1 MSFATGFITGLAKSV
16 DENLK
21 KDMQRT
27 QDRIDGMAQYR
38 ITRRRAE
45 LERKDKE
52 KEELRDTLTN
62 LASLVG
68 GDVDKAAQ
76 IYKGVGGTISSANEF
91 FKVAQT
97 SQRTMGKDFDI
108 STAFDFATDN
118 APQGMTISQ
127 YLDNFT
133 TSVKK
138 LPVSD
143 EEVPTT
149 GLYGALFKPKAGEQ
163 IMKQVDATAP
173 LPTETEKFAVPTAKI
188 DYNKFLEA
196 KQYEKTNRFKSGSTN
211 EATLLKLEDELFYE
225 TDETKKKGLNK
236 RRLEIIARIKKE
248 HEKNL
253 AVKKAGSSTTSMF
266 SKTNRDKI
274 INNGIVRGVGDS
286 KIIKSIEGELET
298 NIKGNEH
305 KIFAGTLAGMKNL
318 KKEYGANDE
327 VLLSKIKSV
336 EDTTKTKIKEYKFD
350 FVNNVDRRGRTYHTL
365 KNKKELDEGIVATE
379 RGPNTFPPKIK
390 PGDVVTYGTGVINP
404 KTGQEETKTVI
415 WTGQATGFL

>member
-68 GDVDKAAQ
+68 GDIDKAAQ
-76 IYKGVGGTISSANEF
+76 IYKGAGGTISSANEF
-91 FKVAQT
+91 FKVA
-97 SQRTMGKDFDI
+97 SLSKRTLKDFDI
-108 STAFDFATDN
+108 STAFDFAVEN

-143 EEVPTT
+143 DEVPTT
-149 GLYGALFKPKAGEQ
+149 GLYGALFKPKVGEQ
-163 IMKQVDATAP
+163 ISKQVDATAP

-225 TDETKKKGLNK
+225 TNEDKKKALNK
-236 RRLEIIARIKKE
+236 RRLEIIGRIKKE

-253 AVKKAGSSTTSMF
+253 AVKKAGQSTTSMF

-318 KKEYGANDE
+318 KQEYGANDE
-327 VLLSKIKSV
+327 ILLSKIKSV
-336 EDTTKTKIKEYKFD
+336 EDTTKNQIKAYKFD
-350 FVNNVDRRGRTYHTL
+350 FVNNVDKRGRTYH
-365 KNKKELDEGIVATE
+365 ELESVDELNAGIKSSR
-379 RGPNTFPPKIK
+379 RGPNTFPPTIK
-390 PGDVVTYGTGVINP
+390 PGDVVTY
-404 KTGQEETKTVI
+404 KTGQVDNSGNAITKTVI

>member
-1 MSFATGFITGLAKSV
+1 
-16 DENLK
+16 
-21 KDMQRT
+21 MQRT

-68 GDVDKAAQ
+68 GDIDKAAQ

-143 EEVPTT
+143 DEVPTT
-149 GLYGALFKPKAGEQ
+149 GLYGALFKSSR
-163 IMKQVDATAP
+163 D
-173 LPTETEKFAVPTAKI
+173 
-188 DYNKFLEA
+188 
-196 KQYEKTNRFKSGSTN
+196 
-211 EATLLKLEDELFYE
+211 
-225 TDETKKKGLNK
+225 KKKRYN
-236 RRLEIIARIKKE
+236 
-248 HEKNL
+248 
-253 AVKKAGSSTTSMF
+253 S
-266 SKTNRDKI
+266 
-274 INNGIVRGVGDS
+274 
-286 KIIKSIEGELET
+286 
-298 NIKGNEH
+298 
-305 KIFAGTLAGMKNL
+305 
-318 KKEYGANDE
+318 
-327 VLLSKIKSV
+327 
-336 EDTTKTKIKEYKFD
+336 
-350 FVNNVDRRGRTYHTL
+350 
-365 KNKKELDEGIVATE
+365 KNKERARKELGCKKSRCIHHIYV
-379 RGPNTFPPKIK
+379 
-390 PGDVVTYGTGVINP
+390 
-404 KTGQEETKTVI
+404 Q
-415 WTGQATGFL
+415 

>member
-16 DENLK
+16 DDNLK

-68 GDVDKAAQ
+68 GDIDKAAQ
-76 IYKGVGGTISSANEF
+76 IYKGAGGTISSANEF
-91 FKVAQT
+91 FKVA
-97 SQRTMGKDFDI
+97 SLSKRTLKDFDI
-108 STAFDFATDN
+108 STAFDFAVEN

-143 EEVPTT
+143 DEVPTT
-149 GLYGALFKPKAGEQ
+149 GLYGALFKPKVGEQ
-163 IMKQVDATAP
+163 ISKQVDATAP

-225 TDETKKKGLNK
+225 TNEDKKKALNK
-236 RRLEIIARIKKE
+236 RRLEIIGRIKKE

-253 AVKKAGSSTTSMF
+253 AVKKAGQSTTSMF

-318 KKEYGANDE
+318 KQEYGANDE
-327 VLLSKIKSV
+327 ILLSKIKSV
-336 EDTTKTKIKEYKFD
+336 EDTTKNQIKAYKFD
-350 FVNNVDRRGRTYHTL
+350 FVNNVDKRGRTYH
-365 KNKKELDEGIVATE
+365 ELESVDELNAGIKSSR
-379 RGPNTFPPKIK
+379 RGPNTFPPTIK
-390 PGDVVTYGTGVINP
+390 PGDVVTY
-404 KTGQEETKTVI
+404 KTGQVDNSGNAITKTVI

>member
-16 DENLK
+16 DESLK

-52 KEELRDTLTN
+52 KEELRETLLN
-62 LASLVG
+62 LSSLVG
-68 GDVDKAAQ
+68 GDIDKAAQ
-76 IYKGVGGTISSANEF
+76 IYKGVGGTVSSANEF
-91 FKVAQT
+91 FKVAQN

-108 STAFDFATDN
+108 STAFEFATDN

-143 EEVPTT
+143 DEVPTT
-149 GLYGALFKPKAGEQ
+149 GLYGALFKPKVGEQ
-163 IMKQVDATAP
+163 IEKQVEATAP
-173 LPTETEKFAVPTAKI
+173 LPTEAEKFAVPTAKI

-196 KQYEKTNRFKSGSTN
+196 KQFEKSNRFKSGTTN

-225 TDETKKKGLNK
+225 TDPEKKKALET
-236 RRLEIIARIKKE
+236 RRKVIIARIKKE

-253 AVKKAGSSTTSMF
+253 AVKRAGSSTTSMF

-274 INNGIVRGVGDS
+274 INNGIVRGVADS

-305 KIFAGTLAGMKNL
+305 KIFAGTLKGMANL
-318 KKEYGANDE
+318 KQEYGANDE
-327 VLLSKIKSV
+327 ILLAKIKSV
-336 EDTTKTKIKEYKFD
+336 EDTTKSQIKAYKFD

-365 KNKKELDEGIVATE
+365 ESVDELNAGIKAST
-379 RGPNTFPPKIK
+379 RGPNTFPPLIK
-390 PGDVVTYGTGVINP
+390 PGDVVTY
-404 KTGQEETKTVI
+404 KTGQVDNSGNAITKTVI

>member
-1 MSFATGFITGLAKSV
+1 MSFATGFLTGLAKSV
-16 DENLK
+16 DDNLK

-52 KEELRDTLTN
+52 KEELRETLLN
-62 LASLVG
+62 LSSLVD
-68 GDVDKAAQ
+68 GDIDKAAQ
-76 IYKGVGGTISSANEF
+76 IYKGVGGTVSSANEF
-91 FKVAQT
+91 FKVA
-97 SQRTMGKDFDI
+97 SLSKRTLKDFDI
-108 STAFDFATDN
+108 SKAFDFATEN

-143 EEVPTT
+143 DEVPVS
-149 GLYGALFKPKAGEQ
+149 GLYGALFKPKSGEQ
-163 IMKQVDATAP
+163 IMKQVESTAP
-173 LPTETEKFAVPTAKI
+173 LPTEAEKFAVPAAKI
-188 DYNKFLEA
+188 DYNNFLEA
-196 KQYEKTNRFKSGSTN
+196 KQFEKSNRFKSGSTN

-225 TDETKKKGLNK
+225 TDEEKKKALEV
-236 RRLEIIARIKKE
+236 RRKDIIARIKKE

-253 AVKKAGSSTTSMF
+253 AVKRAGQSTTSMF

-274 INNGIVRGVGDS
+274 VNNGIVRGVGDS

-318 KKEYGANDE
+318 RQEYGANDE
-327 VLLSKIKSV
+327 ILLAKIKGV
-336 EDTTKTKIKEYKFD
+336 EDTTKSQIKAYKFD

-365 KNKKELDEGIVATE
+365 DSVDELNAGIKAST
-379 RGPNTFPPKIK
+379 RGPNTFPPLIK
-390 PGDVVTYGTGVINP
+390 PGDVVTY
-404 KTGQEETKTVI
+404 KTGEVGENGLPKTKTVI

>member
-1 MSFATGFITGLAKSV
+1 MSFFTGFVTGLAKSV

-52 KEELRDTLTN
+52 KEELRETLLN
-62 LASLVG
+62 LSSLVG
-68 GDVDKAAQ
+68 GDIDKAAQ
-76 IYKGVGGTISSANEF
+76 IYKGVGGTVSSANEF
-91 FKVAQT
+91 FKVAQN

-108 STAFDFATDN
+108 STAFEFATDN

-163 IMKQVDATAP
+163 IEKQVEATAP
-173 LPTETEKFAVPTAKI
+173 LPTEAEKFAVPTAKI

-196 KQYEKTNRFKSGSTN
+196 KQFEKSNRFKSGSTN

-225 TDETKKKGLNK
+225 TDPEKKKALET
-236 RRLEIIARIKKE
+236 RRKDIIARIKKE

-253 AVKKAGSSTTSMF
+253 AVKRAGSSTTSMF

-274 INNGIVRGVGDS
+274 VNNGIVRGVGDS

-305 KIFAGTLAGMKNL
+305 KIFAGTLKGMANL
-318 KKEYGANDE
+318 KQEYGANDE
-327 VLLSKIKSV
+327 ILLAKIKGV
-336 EDTTKTKIKEYKFD
+336 EDTTKSQIKAYKFD

-365 KNKKELDEGIVATE
+365 ESVDELNAGIKAST
-379 RGPNTFPPKIK
+379 RGPNTFPPLIK
-390 PGDVVTYGTGVINP
+390 PGDVVTY
-404 KTGQEETKTVI
+404 KTGEVGENGLPKTKTVI

>member
-16 DENLK
+16 DESLK

-52 KEELRDTLTN
+52 KEELRETLLN
-62 LASLVG
+62 LSSLVG
-68 GDVDKAAQ
+68 GDIDKAAQ
-76 IYKGVGGTISSANEF
+76 IYKGVGGTVSSANEF
-91 FKVAQT
+91 FKVAQN

-118 APQGMTISQ
+118 APQGITISQ

-143 EEVPTT
+143 DEVPTT
-149 GLYGALFKPKAGEQ
+149 GLYGALFKPKVGEQ
-163 IMKQVDATAP
+163 IEKQVEATAP
-173 LPTETEKFAVPTAKI
+173 LPTEADKFAVPTAKV

-196 KQYEKTNRFKSGSTN
+196 KQFEKSNRFKSGSTN

-225 TDETKKKGLNK
+225 TDEAKKKALEK
-236 RRLEIIARIKKE
+236 RRKDIIARIKKE

-253 AVKKAGSSTTSMF
+253 AVKRAGSSITSMF

-286 KIIKSIEGELET
+286 NIVKSIEGEIQT
-298 NIKGNEH
+298 SIKGNEH
-305 KIFAGTLAGMKNL
+305 KYFAGALKGMENL
-318 KKEYGANDE
+318 KQEYGANDAI
-327 VLLSKIKSV
+327 LLAKIKSV
-336 EDTTKTKIKEYKFD
+336 EDKTKAQIKGYKLD
-350 FVNNVDRRGRTYHTL
+350 FVNNVDKRGGTYHTL
-365 KNKKELDEGIVATE
+365 ESVDELNAGIKAST
-379 RGPNTFPPKIK
+379 RGPNTFPPLIK
-390 PGDVVTYGTGVINP
+390 PGDVVTY
-404 KTGQEETKTVI
+404 KTGQVDANGKPITKTVI

>member
-1 MSFATGFITGLAKSV
+1 MSFLTGLVTGLAKSV
-16 DENLK
+16 DDNLK

-52 KEELRDTLTN
+52 KEQLRETLLN
-62 LASLVG
+62 LSSLVE
-68 GDVDKAAQ
+68 GDIDKAAQ

-91 FKVAQT
+91 YKTAMA
-97 SQRTMGKDFDI
+97 SQRTLGKDFDI
-108 STAFDFATDN
+108 GSAFTFASDN
-118 APQGMTISQ
+118 TPKGMSISD
-127 YLDNFT
+127 YINNFT

-138 LPVSD
+138 LPVAD
-143 EEVPTT
+143 DEVPVS

-163 IMKQVDATAP
+163 IMKQVESTAP
-173 LPTETEKFAVPTAKI
+173 LPDEAKKFAVAGAKI

-196 KQYEKTNRFKSGSTN
+196 KQFEKANRFVSGATN
-211 EATLLKLEDELFYE
+211 VATLLKLEDELFYE
-225 TDETKKKGLNK
+225 TDEAKKKALEV
-236 RRLEIIARIKKE
+236 RRKDIIARIKKE

-253 AVKKAGSSTTSMF
+253 AVKRAGQSTTSMF

-274 INNGIVRGVGDS
+274 VNNGIVRGVGDS

-318 KKEYGANDE
+318 KQEYGANDE
-327 VLLSKIKSV
+327 ILLPKIKGV
-336 EDTTKTKIKEYKFD
+336 DDTTKSQIKAYKFD
-350 FVNNVDRRGRTYHTL
+350 FVNNVDRRGRTYHIL
-365 KNKKELDEGIVATE
+365 KNQKELDEGIVASK

-404 KTGQEETKTVI
+404 KTGIEETKTVI

>member
-16 DENLK
+16 DDNLK

-52 KEELRDTLTN
+52 KEELRETLIN
-62 LASLVG
+62 LSSLVD
-68 GDVDKAAQ
+68 GDIDKAAQ
-76 IYKGVGGTISSANEF
+76 IYKGVGGTVSSANEF
-91 FKVAQT
+91 FKVA
-97 SQRTMGKDFDI
+97 SLSKRTLKNFDI
-108 STAFDFATDN
+108 SKAFDFATEN

-143 EEVPTT
+143 DEVPTT
-149 GLYGALFKPKAGEQ
+149 GLYGALFKPKTGEQ
-163 IMKQVDATAP
+163 IMKQVESTAP
-173 LPTETEKFAVPTAKI
+173 LPTEAEKFAVPAAKI
-188 DYNKFLEA
+188 DYNNFLEA
-196 KQYEKTNRFKSGSTN
+196 KQFEKSNRFKSGSTN

-225 TDETKKKGLNK
+225 TDEAKKKALEV
-236 RRLEIIARIKKE
+236 RRKDIIARIKKE

-253 AVKKAGSSTTSMF
+253 AVKKAGQSTTSMF

-274 INNGIVRGVGDS
+274 VNNGIVRGVGDS

-305 KIFAGTLAGMKNL
+305 KIFAGTLKGMANL
-318 KKEYGANDE
+318 KQEYGANDE
-327 VLLSKIKSV
+327 ILLAKIKGV
-336 EDTTKTKIKEYKFD
+336 EDTTKSQIKAYKFD

-365 KNKKELDEGIVATE
+365 DSVAELNAGIKGTQDTK
-379 RGPNTFPPKIK
+379 PLIK
-390 PGDVVTYGTGVINP
+390 PGDVVTY
-404 KTGQEETKTVI
+404 KTGEVGANGLPKTKTVI

>member
-16 DENLK
+16 DDNLK

-38 ITRRRAE
+38 ITRRRAQ

-52 KEELRDTLTN
+52 KEELRETLEN
-62 LASLVG
+62 LASLVD
-68 GDVDKAAQ
+68 GDYDKAAQ
-76 IYKGVGGTISSANEF
+76 IYKGAGGTVSSANEF
-91 FKVAQT
+91 FKVA
-97 SQRTMGKDFDI
+97 SLSKRTLKDFDI
-108 STAFDFATDN
+108 STAFDFATEN
-118 APQGMTISQ
+118 APQGMSISK

-143 EEVPTT
+143 DEVPTT
-149 GLYGALFKPKAGEQ
+149 GLYGALFKPKTGDQ
-163 IMKQVDATAP
+163 IMKQVESTAP

-225 TDETKKKGLNK
+225 TDEENKKALEI
-236 RRLEIIARIKKE
+236 RRKDIIARIKKE

-253 AVKKAGSSTTSMF
+253 AVKREGKSTTSMF
-266 SKTNRDKI
+266 SKPNRDKI
-274 INNGIVRGVGDS
+274 INNGIARGVGNTD
-286 KIIKSIEGELET
+286 IIKSIEGELET

-305 KIFAGTLAGMKNL
+305 TIFAGTLVGMKNL
-318 KKEYGANDE
+318 KQEYGANDAI
-327 VLLSKIKSV
+327 LLSKIKSV
-336 EDTTKTKIKEYKFD
+336 EDKTKNQIKAYKFD
-350 FVNNVDRRGRTYHTL
+350 FVNNVEKRGRAYHTVESVT
-365 KNKKELDEGIVATE
+365 ELNAGIKGTVNAK
-379 RGPNTFPPKIK
+379 PKIL
-390 PGDVVTYGTGVINP
+390 PGDVITYGTGVINP
-404 KTGQEETKTVI
+404 ETGQEETKTVI